1 VVFEDL
7 CKTAGEKIYRTADNV
22 EGVTLLKVWNDKY
35 IHSENK
41 LWEYAGLPKQY
52 DNEDYI
58 QGFLEWEAEIIPTGY
73 PYYNDMLLVPEEEK
87 RPYILHG
94 RYSYVD
100 VKQ

>member
-22 EGVTLLKVWNDKY
+22 EGVTLVKVWNDKY

-52 DNEDYI
+52 AY
-58 QGFLEWEAEIIPTGY
+58 FA
-73 PYYNDMLLVPEEEK
+73 
-87 RPYILHG
+87 
-94 RYSYVD
+94 
-100 VKQ
+100 